1 MNLSTEVIYQVFQD
15 ESHIYLTSKPLE
27 TLYHPDYPETLR
39 KTANHHKGT
48 RILFTTCITSEIGE
62 IPGTRWMFSPNHRNS
77 KMKRE
82 ALARVREVQKEG
94 AKRKQ
99 TDSTSTEPSG
109 KERKTQGDT
118 AIEKEV
124 RELRQE
130 IKIVTANPED
140 YHAFLDWKMFE
151 RYMMGSQKS
160 DPITSDSPDVGFLK
174 QFEKAFPGRKAIFIC
189 DNAPYHVVFP
199 EDWPKA
205 GASKDVK
212 EIFLRSRGVTLP
224 EKTTVLLL
232 NAELKRYK
240 EEQQVKGICRLKTLL
255 ESRGHILLLTPPTIL
270 DMASN
275 GIALGCS
282 ERKGEEAIHRG
293 QNLGDD
299 DRSTEQSFRRV
310 WDGGAVQK
318 VDRPLFER
326 SEGAREA

>member
-1 MNLSTEVIYQVFQD
+1 
-15 ESHIYLTSKPLE
+15 
-27 TLYHPDYPETLR
+27 
-39 KTANHHKGT
+39 
-48 RILFTTCITSEIGE
+48 
-62 IPGTRWMFSPNHRNS
+62 MFSPNHRNS

-160 DPITSDSPDVGFLK
+160 DPITSDSPEVGFLK

-232 NAELKRYK
+232 NAELKKYK

-255 ESRGHILLLTPPTIL
+255 ESRGHILLLTPPRYSTWQATELLWAAVKGKVKKQFTEGRTLEMTIDQL
-270 DMASN
+270 NRAFDEYGTAEQCKKLIDHCLKEVREHEKRDEEGHEDSDCDDM
-275 GIALGCS
+275 
-282 ERKGEEAIHRG
+282 E
-293 QNLGDD
+293 DD
-299 DRSTEQSFRRV
+299 SDRDDE
-310 WDGGAVQK
+310 
-318 VDRPLFER
+318 
-326 SEGAREA
+326 